1 MRAWPQGGLWRHR
14 DFLKLWSAETISQ
27 FGSQISGLALPF
39 VAIIVLHASAFEV
52 AALGTIE
59 FAPFIL
65 FSLPAGVWVDRLRRR
80 PILIAGDLGRAALLA
95 SVPIAYAFDVLS
107 IWQLYAVGF
116 LVGTLTVF
124 FDVAYQS
131 YLPSLVDRAALV
143 EGNSKLEISRSA
155 AQLGGPGFAG
165 ALVGWITAPYAVL
178 IDSLSFF
185 GSALFLFRIRKPEA
199 PVERDV
205 DESGRSA
212 SMKSEIGAGLR
223 YVFGNRYLRHIA
235 ASTASFNFC
244 NSIWGAIFVV
254 WAVRELDLSPGLV
267 GLVFSLGNVGFLA
280 GALLANRVAAAV
292 GVGRAIIFAAFIG
305 GPAGLLIPLAPHDN
319 PAPYLVFAEVVIGFG
334 VVVYNVNQVS
344 FRQAICP
351 ERMQGRMNSVMRFIV
366 WGTIPLGTLLGG
378 ALGSQVGLQETI
390 WIGVIGGL
398 VSFLPVA
405 LSPLWGVA
413 EMPTSSESEAVGDP
427 LLADARAVTAE
438 PPGV

>member
-14 DFLKLWSAETISQ
+14 DFLKLWSAETVSQ
-27 FGSQISGLALPF
+27 FGSQVSGLALPF
-39 VAIIVLHASAFEV
+39 VAITVLHVSAFEV

-80 PILIAGDLGRAALLA
+80 PILIVGDLGRGALLA
-95 SVPIAYAFDVLS
+95 SVPIAYVFDILT

-131 YLPSLVDRAALV
+131 YLPSLVARKALV
-143 EGNSKLEISRSA
+143 EGNSKLEVSRSA

-165 ALVGWITAPYAVL
+165 FLVDAITAPYAVL
-178 IDSLSFF
+178 VDSLSFL
-185 GSALFLFRIRKPEA
+185 GSALFVLGIRKHEA
-199 PVERDV
+199 PVEREV
-205 DESGRSA
+205 DETGRSA
-212 SMKSEIGAGLR
+212 SMKSEIAAGLR

-235 ASTASFNFC
+235 GSTASFNFF
-244 NSIWGAIFVV
+244 NSIWGAIFLV
-254 WAVRELDLSPGLV
+254 WAVRQLDMSAAQV

-280 GALLANRVAAAV
+280 GALLANRVAATV
-292 GVGRAIIFAAFIG
+292 GVGRAIIFAAFVG
-305 GPAGLLIPLAPHDN
+305 GPAGLLVPLAPHDN
-319 PAPYLVFAEVVIGFG
+319 PLPYLVLAQVVIGFG

-344 FRQAICP
+344 FRQSICP

-378 ALGSQVGLQETI
+378 ALASQIGLQETI

-398 VSFLPVA
+398 LSFLPVA
-405 LSPLWGVA
+405 LSPLWGVT
-413 EMPTSSESEAVGDP
+413 EMPESEDDP
-427 LLADARAVTAE
+427 LSDVLLADARAVTAE
-438 PPGV
+438 PPGA